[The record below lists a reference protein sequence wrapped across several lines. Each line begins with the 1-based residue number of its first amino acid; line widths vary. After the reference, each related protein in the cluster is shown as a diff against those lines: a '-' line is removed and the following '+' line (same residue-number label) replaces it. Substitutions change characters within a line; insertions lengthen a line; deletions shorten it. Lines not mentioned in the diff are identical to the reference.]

1 MQSLKTSNGKC
12 NKRHNPWYLLYIEFI
27 TDLFESNK
35 SKWANEQR
43 KYELLLGKKM
53 FQFNINATTINFF
66 AVSLDIIEKAKL
78 MVSAHIY
85 YQEDAMQISGTEV
98 VSQTSVSVE
107 VRETGN

>member
-1 MQSLKTSNGKC
+1 MRPLE
-12 NKRHNPWYLLYIEFI
+12 I
-27 TDLFESNK
+27 
-35 SKWANEQR
+35 
-43 KYELLLGKKM
+43 
-53 FQFNINATTINFF
+53 FF